1 MCGNDA
7 PRHCV
12 RQFSPTIDSTKGVC
26 TALKKALLIVD
37 HGSTRKEANDMLS
50 AVAENC
56 RKLRPDLSVHVAHM
70 ELADPNIAQGF
81 EQCVKDGA
89 QEVIVHPYMLSP
101 GRHATSD
108 IPRIVA
114 ECSLKHPG
122 VTVYVTAPLG
132 IDDKICEVILKRAG
146 IQ

>member
-1 MCGNDA
+1 M
-7 PRHCV
+7 
-12 RQFSPTIDSTKGVC
+12 
-26 TALKKALLIVD
+26 KKALLIVD

-50 AVAENC
+50 AVANKC
-56 RKLRPDLSVHVAHM
+56 RKLRPDLSVYVAHM
-70 ELADPNIAQGF
+70 ELADPNIARGF

-89 QEVIVHPYMLSP
+89 QEVVVHPYMLSP
-101 GRHATSD
+101 GRHATAD

-122 VTVYVTAPLG
+122 VIVRVTAPLG

-146 IQ
+146 IR